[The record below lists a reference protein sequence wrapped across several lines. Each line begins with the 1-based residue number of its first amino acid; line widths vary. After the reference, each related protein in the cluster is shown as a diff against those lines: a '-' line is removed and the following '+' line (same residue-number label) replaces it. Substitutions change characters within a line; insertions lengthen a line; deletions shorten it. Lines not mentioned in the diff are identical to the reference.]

1 MMLFHFSNKFALRV
15 TAVLVYNTLSG
26 DYEADIAPS
35 RRGNKG
41 EGHAGQGA
49 AWPGSPHSSLP

>member
-1 MMLFHFSNKFALRV
+1 MMLLHFSNKFALRV

-35 RRGNKG
+35 
-41 EGHAGQGA
+41 
-49 AWPGSPHSSLP
+49 